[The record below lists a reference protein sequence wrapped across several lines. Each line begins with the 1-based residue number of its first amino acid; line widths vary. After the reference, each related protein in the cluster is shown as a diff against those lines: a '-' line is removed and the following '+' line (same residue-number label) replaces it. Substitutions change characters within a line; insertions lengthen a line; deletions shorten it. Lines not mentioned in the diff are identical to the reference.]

1 MKKNNKQD
9 AIRKPGIRKL
19 SADEL
24 RNVQGG
30 TGSGAGNAGAHTRG
44 KYYYY

>member
-1 MKKNNKQD
+1 MKKTTKQD

-30 TGSGAGNAGAHTRG
+30 TGNGSGNAGAQSRG

>member
-1 MKKNNKQD
+1 MKDNTKKD

-24 RNVQGG
+24 RAVQGG
-30 TGSGAGNAGAHTRG
+30 TGNGTGAHTRG

>member
-1 MKKNNKQD
+1 MKKNIKAD

-24 RNVQGG
+24 RVVQGG
-30 TGSGAGNAGAHTRG
+30 AGNGAGNAGAQTRG

>member
-1 MKKNNKQD
+1 MKKTTTQE
-9 AIRKPGIRKL
+9 AVRKPGIRKL

-24 RNVQGG
+24 RVVQGG
-30 TGSGAGNAGAHTRG
+30 TGNGAGNAGAHTRG

>member
-1 MKKNNKQD
+1 MKKNTKQE

-24 RNVQGG
+24 RAVHGG
-30 TGSGAGNAGAHTRG
+30 TGNGAGNAGAQARG

>member
-1 MKKNNKQD
+1 MKKNTKQE

-30 TGSGAGNAGAHTRG
+30 AGNGAAAGAHTRG